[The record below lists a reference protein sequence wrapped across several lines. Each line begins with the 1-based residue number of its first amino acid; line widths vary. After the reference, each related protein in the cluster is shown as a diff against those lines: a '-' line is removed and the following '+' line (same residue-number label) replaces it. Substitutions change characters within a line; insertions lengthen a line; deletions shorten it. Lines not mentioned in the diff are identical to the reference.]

1 MTTTPPFFFIFAHPR
16 LTANVDFET
25 GAYFRPEVGD
35 KLLVGGLEPE
45 CDHPLQFVPS
55 PEAANP
61 SLTEEHTNLLYRAA
75 LRVPGLPLGFG
86 AGGAQGIVACY
97 DVTED
102 WTPIYDASNI
112 Q

>member
-16 LTANVDFET
+16 LTANLDFET

-61 SLTEEHTNLLYRAA
+61 SLTEEHTNLLYRMAMNQT
-75 LRVPGLPLGFG
+75 GLQQLLDLLPFRILDCRI
-86 AGGAQGIVACY
+86 QL
-97 DVTED
+97 
-102 WTPIYDASNI
+102 DAI
-112 Q
+112 HMRYFH